1 MPKPPEELK
10 DFSRFRTVPNNFHN
24 RQPGLKNFPPIT
36 GMKNSYAADQ
46 YMPAIEQH
54 KKLAIHI
61 R

>member
-46 YMPAIEQH
+46 YTPAIEQH
-54 KKLAIHI
+54 
-61 R
+61 